1 MLPQAILLIEDESDR
16 KYAEKLYAEHRHVM
30 YVVAYSMLHNVSDTQ
45 DAIAQIMLNILP
57 RSNDIKTLERY
68 KLRAHII
75 STVKNVAL
83 TILAR
88 RKRERQL
95 PYDDDETGYTE
106 TASAED
112 ANLSGIADADALA
125 RALAK
130 LPERERQA
138 LYMKYSAEWTD
149 AEIAQA
155 LNVRPDSVRVILSR
169 ARQHA
174 RAILESEGT
183 YSE

>member
-1 MLPQAILLIEDESDR
+1 M
-16 KYAEKLYAEHRHVM
+16 
-30 YVVAYSMLHNVSDTQ
+30 
-45 DAIAQIMLNILP
+45 
-57 RSNDIKTLERY
+57 
-68 KLRAHII
+68 
-75 STVKNVAL
+75 KNVAL
-83 TILAR
+83 AMLAR
-88 RKRERQL
+88 RKRERRL
-95 PYDDDETGYTE
+95 PYDDDGTGYTE
-106 TASAED
+106 SASAED

>member
-1 MLPQAILLIEDESDR
+1 MLPQAILLMADESER
-16 KYAEKLYAEHRHVM
+16 GLAEHLYVEHRHAM
-30 YVVAYSMLHNVSDTQ
+30 YVVAYSILRNGSDAQ
-45 DAIAQIMLNILP
+45 DAIAQAMLNIMPKLN
-57 RSNDIKTLERY
+57 SIKTLEHY
-68 KLRAHII
+68 KLRAYVIN
-75 STVKNVAL
+75 TVKNVAL
-83 TILAR
+83 AMLAR

-95 PYDDDETGYTE
+95 PYDDELAGYVE
-106 TASAED
+106 SASTED